1 MTSIFF
7 FYTMSTFVDMLTNIF
22 VHLFLTLQ
30 IYSHFFYYMHS
41 LEVFFKL
48 DEVKFIKKSLKKKR
62 SLSLSLME
70 NLFLLHIKSKY
81 FFQISIYWGVK
92 SLEI

>member
-1 MTSIFF
+1 
-7 FYTMSTFVDMLTNIF
+7 MSTFVDMLTNIF

-48 DEVKFIKKSLKKKR
+48 DEVKFIKKSLKKKKK
-62 SLSLSLME
+62 SLSLI
-70 NLFLLHIKSKY
+70 NGKF
-81 FFQISIYWGVK
+81 ISITYK
-92 SLEI
+92 I